1 MVFLRSPFARDLP
14 PILTQNGVELRVPD
28 MSDYESWAAVRLES
42 RAFLTPW
49 EPAWPQDDL
58 TRTAFRSRVKRY
70 IRDIESDSAYPYFIF
85 RAADEALMGAIT
97 LSNVRRGVA
106 QAGSVG
112 YWIGSRF
119 VRQGHMTAALNALIT
134 FAFGHLRLHRLEA
147 ACIPVNEASIRLLTK
162 CTFRQE
168 GLARKYLKINGRWE
182 DHLLF
187 GRLADDR

>member
-14 PILTQNGVELRVPD
+14 PILTHGSVELRVPE
-28 MSDYESWAAVRLES
+28 MVDYESWAALRLES

-58 TRTAFRSRVKRY
+58 TRAAFRSRVKRY
-70 IRDIESDSAYPYFIF
+70 IRDIESDSAYPFF
-85 RAADEALMGAIT
+85 VFNAADDVLMGAMT

-112 YWIGSRF
+112 YWIGSPF
-119 VRQGHMTAALNALIT
+119 VRQGHMTAALTALVP
-134 FAFGHLRLHRLEA
+134 FAFGHLHLHRLEA
-147 ACIPVNEASIRLLTK
+147 ACIPVNLASIRLLTK
-162 CTFRQE
+162 CGFRQE
-168 GLARKYLKINGRWE
+168 GLARRYLKINGRWE

>member
-14 PILTQNGVELRVPD
+14 PLLSHGAVELRVPE
-28 MSDYESWAAVRLES
+28 MADYEGWAALRLES

-58 TRTAFRSRVKRY
+58 TRTAFRARVKRY
-70 IRDIESDSAYPYFIF
+70 IRDIESDSAYPFFVYH
-85 RAADEALMGAIT
+85 AADDVLMGAIT
-97 LSNVRRGVA
+97 LSNIRRGVA

-112 YWIGSRF
+112 YWIGSPF
-119 VRQGHMTAALNALIT
+119 VRQGHMTAALTALLP
-134 FAFGHLRLHRLEA
+134 FAFGHLHLHRLEA
-147 ACIPVNEASIRLLTK
+147 ACIPVNQASIRLLTK
-162 CTFRQE
+162 CGFRQE
-168 GLARKYLKINGRWE
+168 GLARRYLKINGRWE

>member
-14 PILTQNGVELRVPD
+14 PILMQDGVELRVPE
-28 MSDYESWAAVRLES
+28 MADYESWAALRLES
-42 RAFLTPW
+42 RAFLVPW

-70 IRDIESDSAYPYFIF
+70 IRDIESDSAYPFFLF
-85 RAADEALMGAIT
+85 RAHDDRLIGAIT

-112 YWIGSRF
+112 YWIGSSF
-119 VRQGHMTAALNALIT
+119 VRQGYMTAALSALLP
-134 FAFGHLRLHRLEA
+134 FGFGHLHLHRIEA
-147 ACIPVNEASIRLLTK
+147 ACLPVNQASIRLLTK
-162 CTFRQE
+162 CAFRQE
-168 GLARKYLKINGRWE
+168 GLARRYLKINGRWE

-187 GRLADDR
+187 ARLADDR